1 MNTNITYDQLK
12 PHLTKENRLWVEDD
26 ATRGMEGH
34 EGSTNAWYR
43 IFGDTRLSEGEP
55 ARVYDFGDSGVRVY
69 TNGRVH
75 CWAYDADEIYQLPE
89 AAMRELGLL
98 AADDHKTHVKASL
111 TAAEELREALG
122 DDAPLPAAVNTPLVN
137 LLETISNM
145 PLFYACRT
153 LLDHPEFFTWPAA
166 ISHHHNREGG
176 LLEHTL
182 EVADIA
188 LHIAS
193 KFPGVNLDVL
203 IAAALWHDYG
213 KLFEYVVVFNASI
226 SLNELPEY
234 SLVKTRDEAG
244 TEYWERDKKAVHH
257 CISSAQE
264 FIVAARQ
271 QGVDKATE
279 DAVVHCILSHHGP
292 VKEWGSPVAPESLEA
307 WVLHWADMASAKFG
321 ATK

>member
-1 MNTNITYDQLK
+1 MNTEITYDQLK
-12 PHLTKENRLWVEDD
+12 PHLTKENLLWVEDD
-26 ATRGMEGH
+26 ATRGTEGH
-34 EGSTNAWYR
+34 EGDFQAWQRLFGNPIAFEKLHLRFYHGDCGHDLYASGR
-43 IFGDTRLSEGEP
+43 IRYWAF
-55 ARVYDFGDSGVRVY
+55 DS
-69 TNGRVH
+69 N
-75 CWAYDADEIYQLPE
+75 EIYRLPE

-137 LLETISNM
+137 LLETISDM
-145 PLFYACRT
+145 PLFYTCRT
-153 LLDHPEFFTWPAA
+153 LLDRSEFFAWPAA
-166 ISHHHNREGG
+166 ITHHHNREGG
-176 LLEHTL
+176 LIEHTI

-271 QGVDKATE
+271 HGVDRATE

-307 WVLHWADMASAKFG
+307 IILHQAEYLSAKAG